1 MNYRFVGVVATV
13 ALALGCGWGGASAVA
28 EELGSLA
35 PFVENREIAGGVT
48 LLTQAGETLEYAAS
62 GFADVEKK
70 QPMTKE
76 TLFAVAS
83 MTKPVTATAVMIL
96 QDDGK
101 LSIDDPVSKYLP
113 EFEKMQLKD
122 GTPAGPIT
130 LRQLMTH
137 TAGLS
142 GSQSFEGSLEEA
154 AREIATRKLEFAPGT
169 KWQYSPGLTV
179 CGRVVEVVSGQ
190 PFDEFLRK
198 RLFEPLAMTNSTFR
212 PNEEQQ
218 KRVAVIYSSVLEK
231 EGEKERKLVSANN
244 GYGIL
249 PGETKEGPNP
259 SAGLY
264 TTAGDLGRFY
274 AMMLNGGELDG
285 KRVLSREAVAEM
297 TRVQTAEFTTAFTPG
312 NGWGLGWCIV
322 REPQGVT
329 AMLSPGTFGHGGAFG
344 TQGWIDPE
352 RKAIYVMLIAGS
364 GVPNGDASPMRQ
376 RFQELGVKR
385 LK

>member
-1 MNYRFVGVVATV
+1 MRNVLGLVATV
-13 ALALGCGWGGASAVA
+13 ALLMGYGWDGAVA
-28 EELGSLA
+28 AEPGALA
-35 PFVENREIAGGVT
+35 PFVESREIAGGVT
-48 LLTQAGETLEYAAS
+48 LLTQAGRTLEYTAVGLAN
-62 GFADVEKK
+62 VEKN
-70 QPMTKE
+70 QPVTKE
-76 TLFAVAS
+76 TLFAIAS
-83 MTKPVTATAVMIL
+83 MTKPVTAAAVMIL

-113 EFEKMQLKD
+113 EFEKAQLKD

-137 TAGLS
+137 TAGLG
-142 GSQSFEGSLEEA
+142 GSQYFSGSLEEA
-154 AREIATRKLEFAPGT
+154 TKEIASRKLDFAPGT

-190 PFDEFLRK
+190 PFAEFLRT
-198 RLFEPLAMTNSTFR
+198 RIFEPLEMTNTTFR
-212 PNEEQQ
+212 PDEAQR
-218 KRVAVIYSSVLEK
+218 KRVAVIYSSVEQD
-231 EGEKERKLVSANN
+231 GEKERKLVPAINN
-244 GYGIL
+244 YGIL
-249 PGETKEGPNP
+249 PDETSEGPNP

-264 TTAGDLGRFY
+264 STAGDLGRFY

-285 KRVLSREAVAEM
+285 KRVLSREAVTEM
-297 TRVQTAEFTTAFTPG
+297 TRVQTGEFTTAFTPG

-364 GVPNGDASPMRQ
+364 GLPNGDASPMRR
-376 RFQELGVKR
+376 RFQELGAQQ